1 MEPDIDLFVQRKETL
16 VDPKKQTMKH
26 PLIFF
31 SLIVLMSQAQLSVR
45 NMMITPISEA
55 TQIQNNNSKMS
66 NKLKLRVGAKT
77 FTATLL
83 DNATATALKDLLPM
97 KMEMIELNRNEKYAR
112 LPKSLPANASNP
124 GTIHAG
130 DLMLY
135 GSNTLVLFY
144 ATFSTSYTYTKIG
157 QLDDVS
163 GLATALGTGNATV
176 AFELE
181 Q

>member
-1 MEPDIDLFVQRKETL
+1 
-16 VDPKKQTMKH
+16 MKH
-26 PLIFF
+26 SLMFF
-31 SLIVLMSQAQLSVR
+31 SLMVLMSQAQHSGR
-45 NMMITPISEA
+45 KMMLTPVSEA
-55 TQIQNNNSKMS
+55 AQIQNNNGKMS
-66 NKLKLRVGAKT
+66 NKLKLTVGAKT

-83 DNATATALKDLLPM
+83 GNATATALKDMLPM
-97 KMEMIELNRNEKYAR
+97 KMEMIELNRNEKYVG
-112 LPKSLPANASNP
+112 LPKSLPAKASNP
-124 GTIHAG
+124 GTIQAG

-157 QLDDVS
+157 RIDDVS

-176 AFELE
+176 TFELE